1 MKIQHVDIKYVNQ
14 VWPIISSYLEA
25 AVKRQGVNPDYTL
38 DQVKMCVTNGQWM
51 LLVALDE
58 HNEVSGA
65 ATVEFINRPSNR
77 VAFVSYAGGRLMS
90 NMNSAENLKVLLK
103 SFGATSIECAASGST
118 ERLWQ
123 RLGFAEKHKIL
134 EVTI

>member
-1 MKIQHVDIKYVNQ
+1 MKIQHVDTKYIHQ
-14 VWPIISSYLEA
+14 VWPIVSGYLEA
-25 AVKRQGVNPDYTL
+25 AVKREGANPVYTL

-58 HNEVSGA
+58 NNEVKGS

-77 VAFVSYAGGRLMS
+77 VAFVSYAGGRLIS
-90 NMNSAENLKVLLK
+90 NMDSAENLKALLK
-103 SFGATSIECAASGST
+103 SFGATSIECAVSGST

-123 RLGFAEKHKIL
+123 RLGFTEKYKIL